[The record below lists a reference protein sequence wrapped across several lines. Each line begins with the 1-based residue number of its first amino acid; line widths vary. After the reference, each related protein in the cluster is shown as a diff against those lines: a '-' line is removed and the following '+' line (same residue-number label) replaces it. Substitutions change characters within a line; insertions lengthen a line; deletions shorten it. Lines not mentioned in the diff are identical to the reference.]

1 MTQNHREPNNQN
13 NEKIKDRGLGG
24 SKIMRNKR
32 SKNIGE
38 NDQKVRV
45 LKNSKLEKKAKNED
59 REEKKKRK
67 SRGYY
72 WKKTEQK
79 ENAKIERVK

>member
-45 LKNSKLEKKAKNED
+45 FKNLKSEKKAK
-59 REEKKKRK
+59 K
-67 SRGYY
+67 
-72 WKKTEQK
+72 
-79 ENAKIERVK
+79 